1 MVYLFKVY
9 ALVSAI
15 VFTCSGALML
25 AMFGW
30 QQAREYSR
38 ARLVMHRIAKRTF
51 REPIAI
57 SRNGS
62 RFHEENP
69 LRLA

>member
-1 MVYLFKVY
+1 MIYLFKVY
-9 ALVSAI
+9 ALVAAI

-38 ARLVMHRIAKRTF
+38 ARLVMQRIATRTF
-51 REPIAI
+51 REPIVI

-62 RFHEENP
+62 RFHEENS
-69 LRLA
+69 LRLT